1 MKHEYIRSIFFAR
14 EDKDN
19 KGEWKLDGVVAG
31 VSKEY
36 SDAAWHLR
44 KKFVQIW
51 NAFDMASIT
60 DENLGEVRK
69 KLGKDFQEFFKEM
82 EKFIKKPHK
91 VIYNEKLSELMMPL
105 NLLMKSNFRL
115 SAFEQTYASPEERE
129 VVDFKYKTLI
139 RRFCIDLQETQRI
152 LNELEPDPQKS
163 LIFNP
168 NPNRIFKKLWLK
180 DWESRPA
187 EFFYLSKLRQTLF
200 MMRKNLIKLFTSG
213 IGIYIFFIFSD
224 LNPNNKDF
232 FLFWSNTSSFFFFEE
247 RKYKKITFE

>member
-1 MKHEYIRSIFFAR
+1 MKLKDLKHEYIRSIFFAR

-31 VSKEY
+31 VGKEY
-36 SDAAWHLR
+36 SDSAWHLR

-51 NAFDMASIT
+51 NAFDIASIT
-60 DENLGEVRK
+60 YENLGEVRK

-82 EKFIKKPHK
+82 EKFIKKSHK
-91 VIYNEKLSELMMPL
+91 VIYSEKLSELLMPL

-115 SAFEQTYASPEERE
+115 SAFEQTYASPEQRE
-129 VVDFKYKTLI
+129 VVDFKYKILI
-139 RRFCIDLQETQRI
+139 KRFCFDLKETQRI
-152 LNELEPDPQKS
+152 LNELEPDSQKN

-168 NPNRIFKKLWLK
+168 DPSRIITKLWLK

-187 EFFYLSKLRQTLF
+187 EFFYLSKLRQALF

-213 IGIYIFFIFSD
+213 IGTKIY
-224 LNPNNKDF
+224 
-232 FLFWSNTSSFFFFEE
+232 
-247 RKYKKITFE
+247 